1 MVDYYKVLDVS
12 KSATEAEIKKAYKKL
27 ALRWHPDKNPDN
39 LDEANKKFRE
49 ISEAYEVLSDEKKR
63 RIYDQYGK
71 EGLIGHNE
79 NSYSGHR
86 GRRTH
91 DPFENDFI
99 FGGFPFVFRDPE
111 EVFREFFGGSPF
123 DDFFNPGL
131 SRRHHQNGNAGSS
144 RHHHH
149 RSSHP
154 QNVMSPFLSFSLM
167 DDMFSRPFGGMNSGF
182 TSLSTFSNGLQSGGG
197 GGGGNVKRIS
207 TSTSFINGKKVT
219 TKKVFENGIET
230 VMSYE
235 NDVLKSKTVN
245 GVPQAISY
253 NH

>member
-1 MVDYYKVLDVS
+1 MVDYYKILDVN

-27 ALRWHPDKNPDN
+27 ALKYHPDKNPN
-39 LDEANKKFRE
+39 NAEEANKKFRE
-49 ISEAYEVLSDEKKR
+49 ISEAYQVLSDEKKR

-79 NSYSGHR
+79 NNYSGHR
-86 GRRTH
+86 RRH

-111 EVFREFFGGSPF
+111 EVFREFFGGGPL
-123 DDFFNPGL
+123 DEFFNPGL

-144 RHHHH
+144 RHHH

-167 DDMFSRPFGGMNSGF
+167 DDMFSHSFGGINSMNSGF
-182 TSLSTFSNGLQSGGG
+182 TSLSTFSNGSH
-197 GGGGNVKRIS
+197 GGGNVKRIS
-207 TSTSFINGKKVT
+207 TSTSFVNGKKVT
-219 TKKVFENGIET
+219 TKKVLENGIET